1 MRINLDETLN
11 KEFLYSTVNLESSM
25 SNVINDL
32 EQKHILK
39 AKNVNE
45 IDMTFDKNT
54 QSITAKLNMNISC
67 INLDVVI
74 K

>member
-25 SNVINDL
+25 TNIINNL
-32 EQKHILK
+32 EQKGILK

-45 IDMTFDKNT
+45 IDIAYDKNT
-54 QSITAKLNMNISC
+54 QSITGKLNMSIPS
-67 INLDVVI
+67 INLDIII